1 MNQVRLSRCGILPT
15 SSPGFVAFPGFPGRY
30 SLLVFVWLLLR
41 IRGFCDIEFE
51 NSAQQQPVWSPMS
64 FVFSCSLRSSQDL
77 MRCTLSLTGCTCTP
91 CQRAS
96 FISKTDSFSWGHDPY
111 TLACKA
117 RPSFDGCG
125 TSLSVSL
132 SLSLSLLGHAGTLGL
147 QLVGTLELPHC
158 AAWTVEDLRRCSA
171 AQWWPPKSSCWPHM
185 QARTGGGRE
194 NQTKGCDVESL
205 LIEAR
210 TRHGRPPLTSH
221 QSSGCLAETR
231 PDGSACSHP
240 LECVWANSGWDK
252 GVPRVTTP
260 CRRTDGD
267 LSPLQTT
274 AAQVVHCAA
283 SKNTRQ
289 LAQSIRFGICV
300 WFMCMGPQLF
310 LQDWRCGQRR
320 EEHARHKYRQRAGRG
335 VHWPPG
341 AERLLRE
348 IDAGRGRTRL
358 ASVRRPAPLTHLGGC
373 RGCCHHRHSMI
384 DISNVRGRTPVT

>member
-1 MNQVRLSRCGILPT
+1 ML
-15 SSPGFVAFPGFPGRY
+15 
-30 SLLVFVWLLLR
+30 
-41 IRGFCDIEFE
+41 
-51 NSAQQQPVWSPMS
+51 
-64 FVFSCSLRSSQDL
+64 
-77 MRCTLSLTGCTCTP
+77 
-91 CQRAS
+91 
-96 FISKTDSFSWGHDPY
+96 GH
-111 TLACKA
+111 
-117 RPSFDGCG
+117 SGS
-125 TSLSVSL
+125 SLSVRSNCRTVLPGL
-132 SLSLSLLGHAGTLGL
+132 SRTSAVAQLLSGGHRSRV
-147 QLVGTLELPHC
+147 VGHTCRHAREE
-158 AAWTVEDLRRCSA
+158 VE
-171 AQWWPPKSSCWPHM
+171 
-185 QARTGGGRE
+185 RTR
-194 NQTKGCDVESL
+194 TKGAESL

-240 LECVWANSGWDK
+240 LECVWANSGWHK
-252 GVPRVTTP
+252 GVPRMTTP
-260 CRRTDGD
+260 CRRTNGD
-267 LSPLQTT
+267 LSPLPTT

-289 LAQSIRFGICV
+289 LARSIRFGICV

-373 RGCCHHRHSMI
+373 RGCSHHRHGLFHERHLQCAWKETSDLRRNGSTDSPPSSLLCPTHNFLDRSLRCHQTQNSSMMKKTQI
-384 DISNVRGRTPVT
+384 R